1 MSNLDSL
8 SHALREAGHSVSS
21 SDINSCSVRVH
32 QNPLLSELVVDGR
45 IRSDL
50 EFALQN
56 NDQNALQAILQSQRA
71 VQFGDA
77 ALPRHMSPSDY
88 EEAIASYDGVL
99 GDIAKQASTSAPST
113 SAPST
118 SAPSD

>member
-1 MSNLDSL
+1 MAQLDSL
-8 SHALREAGHSVSS
+8 SAALRDAGHHVSS
-21 SDINSCSVRVH
+21 SDINGCSVRVH
-32 QNPLLSELVVDGR
+32 NNPLLSELVVDGR

-56 NDQNALQAILQSQRA
+56 NDQNALQAIVQSQRP

-88 EEAIASYDGVL
+88 EDAIAAYDGALDQISQQSV
-99 GDIAKQASTSAPST
+99 DSVPADSAPADS
-113 SAPST
+113 SNN
-118 SAPSD
+118 

>member
-1 MSNLDSL
+1 MSNLDTL
-8 SHALREAGHSVSS
+8 SQALRDAGHSVSS

-32 QNPLLSELVVDGR
+32 QNPLLSELVVDGH
-45 IRSDL
+45 IRSDI

-56 NDQNALQAILQSQRA
+56 NDQNALQAIVQSQRA

-88 EEAIASYDGVL
+88 EDVIAAYDGAL
-99 GDIAKQASTSAPST
+99 DQISCQSPPSPD
-113 SAPST
+113 SSPADS
-118 SAPSD
+118 SKH